1 MNRELLERPFD
12 KALLKT
18 RKGTFGKPFS
28 YVEGVEYIRR
38 LNDAFE
44 SAWSFDVTEHQV
56 LDTEVIV
63 LGRLTASEVTKTAFG
78 GSKITVNREG
88 EVVSIADDL
97 KAAATDALKKASS
110 LLGVGLHLY
119 SEPTAGADKPSRG
132 NGRTTSPPA
141 GSNGS
146 NGRSTSRRGNGNGGS
161 NGNGKAGGN
170 GRPAA
175 AGGNGRSRLTQR
187 QLSAIWSM
195 GRALGE
201 SVDAIRQHCT
211 QAFGVQPEH
220 LSKPDA
226 SSFIS
231 QMGQSLG
238 R

>member
-1 MNRELLERPFD
+1 MNREILEQPFP

-18 RKGTFGKPFS
+18 RKGTFGKQFS
-28 YVEGVEYIRR
+28 YVEGAEYVRR
-38 LNDAFE
+38 LNEAFE
-44 SAWSFDVTEHQV
+44 AEWSFDVIEHQV
-56 LDTEVIV
+56 LDAEVIV
-63 LGRLTASEVTKTAFG
+63 LGKLTAGNVTKTSFG

-119 SEPTAGADKPSRG
+119 SEPTAEAEKPSRG
-132 NGRTTSPPA
+132 NGRTSSRPA
-141 GSNGS
+141 GGNGKS
-146 NGRSTSRRGNGNGGS
+146 NGNGGA
-161 NGNGKAGGN
+161 NGNGKSVTSGN
-170 GRPAA
+170 TRD
-175 AGGNGRSRLTQR
+175 RLTQK

-201 SVDAIRQHCT
+201 NVDAIRKHSID
-211 QAFGVQPEH
+211 AFGVQPEH

-226 SSFIS
+226 SAFIT
-231 QMGQSLG
+231 QMGESLG